1 MNPSVELTEADLED
15 GSVLRSA
22 ISKFNEDRNQDNLID
37 VLELLRDSYVW
48 IPCNAILSEEDQAKL
63 EKQIEETNGNI
74 DSLIGEIFTNEE
86 SIRMVPDIIQNGED
100 FFFPVFTSEE
110 AMGEYGNSFSKLQK
124 HFLEAIPLARNNDKK
139 PVGIVIDAFSEPM
152 VIDKELFEVIEN
164 MKSRIMK

>member
-1 MNPSVELTEADLED
+1 
-15 GSVLRSA
+15 
-22 ISKFNEDRNQDNLID
+22 
-37 VLELLRDSYVW
+37 
-48 IPCNAILSEEDQAKL
+48 
-63 EKQIEETNGNI
+63 
-74 DSLIGEIFTNEE
+74 
-86 SIRMVPDIIQNGED
+86 MVPDILQNGED

-164 MKSRIMK
+164 IKRT